1 MKKFKGPYELQNQR
15 MVYFNTVTQNYYD
28 PTLDIE
34 LPAHKVNDI
43 GFVSYHPLSD
53 IQESRL
59 TEVAPPSKEAEEWIT
74 SNKDNFKKQYGDNW
88 ESVLYATAWKR
99 FGKSKDKLKEHK
111 NPDYINAWKDKGFD
125 ITVTNMDDPNN
136 PNAIAFEVKKD
147 DLDIT
152 IIEPQD
158 GEYYIFGH
166 KDKYTSFDDAMN
178 GYINQTL
185 PDSHLR
191 EQVNRLAEMSGA
203 KDTLILEICKPQT
216 EISEDLYDIFT
227 SSEVK
232 KIKKDVYELG
242 VKAGKQYKS
251 PYMIDSLKEYLKNLD
266 YDILKQYKNVIQ
278 SAYEKGVQHG
288 KNQR

>member
-15 MVYFNTVTQNYYD
+15 MVYLNTITQNYYD

-34 LPAHKVNDI
+34 IPADKVNAI
-43 GFVSYHPLSD
+43 GFTSEFPIS
-53 IQESRL
+53 ESNL
-59 TEVAPPSKEAEEWIT
+59 KEVAPPSKEAEEWIT

-88 ESVLYATAWKR
+88 EPVLYATAWKR
-99 FGKSKDKLKEHK
+99 FGKNESTIIEHK

-125 ITVTNMDDPNN
+125 INVSRMDDPNN

-166 KDKYTSFDDAMN
+166 KDKYNSFDDAMN

-191 EQVNRLAEMSGA
+191 EQVNRMAEMSGS
-203 KDTLILEICKPQT
+203 KNYLIDQICKSNPN
-216 EISEDLYDIFT
+216 INEDLYDIFMD
-227 SSEVK
+227 SKIKE
-232 KIKKDVYELG
+232 IKKDIYEIG
-242 VKAGKQYKS
+242 VKAGK
-251 PYMIDSLKEYLKNLD
+251 
-266 YDILKQYKNVIQ
+266 
-278 SAYEKGVQHG
+278 
-288 KNQR
+288 